1 MMAVRGFVTVMVA
14 WLLGSTACGGSGLR
28 PGDEVA
34 PGVAFLGT
42 REVSF
47 RVDRDHMVIG
57 ARAGRFSAVRIE
69 VADAPLE
76 MYDIR
81 IVFGDGSIFSPETRL
96 QFHENDHSRRID
108 LPGGQR
114 VIREITFLYRSDR
127 PALGRARVQVF
138 GVR

>member
-1 MMAVRGFVTVMVA
+1 MTARGVVMLV
-14 WLLGSTACGGSGLR
+14 LVGILGSAACGGSGLR
-28 PGDEVA
+28 PGDEVT
-34 PGVAFLGT
+34 PGVAFLGA
-42 REVSF
+42 REVNF
-47 RVDRDHMVIG
+47 HVDRDHMVIG

-81 IVFGDGSIFSPETRL
+81 IVFGDGSSFSPETRL